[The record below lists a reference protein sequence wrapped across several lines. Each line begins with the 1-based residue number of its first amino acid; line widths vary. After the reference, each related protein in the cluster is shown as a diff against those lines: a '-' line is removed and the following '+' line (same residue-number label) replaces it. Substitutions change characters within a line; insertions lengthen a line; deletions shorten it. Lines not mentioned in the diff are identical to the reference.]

1 MLARRHSLARYILP
15 SVDLFTHFR
24 IARGDVQPGFEGLSC
39 LLARAWADGTFELV
53 SPEWDRLGSSNEQL
67 VGRSLCE
74 LIALEPD
81 AACAVVEAL
90 LTEGLPMQFPLRRA
104 NGAELNLH
112 WNGQFDDFTT
122 SMFIVAEE
130 LPAVFPAA
138 RKVVRSRVPQ
148 LSLA

>member
-1 MLARRHSLARYILP
+1 MFARRHSLARYILP

-24 IARGDVQPGFEGLSC
+24 LARGDVQPGFEGLSC
-39 LLARAWADGTFELV
+39 LLARAWPDGTFELV
-53 SPEWDRLGSSNEQL
+53 NRGWDRLGYSNERL

-90 LTEGLPMQFPLRRA
+90 LTEGPPMQFPLRRR
-104 NGAELNLH
+104 NGEELNLH
-112 WNGQFDDFTT
+112 WNSQFDDFTT

-130 LPAVFPAA
+130 LPATCPAGP
-138 RKVVRSRVPQ
+138 RRVN
-148 LSLA
+148 SLAPELRVG